1 MYTLFWISLLYRY
14 DKKIIGDKKNY
25 INFFE
30 LKDLNKIMLYY
41 FKSVD
46 DREFMSW
53 KKNTKS
59 NFKISYD
66 FTLRV
71 LLKTEFS
78 IIVRI
83 KVLSLYFINK
93 KIYLIL

>member
-1 MYTLFWISLLYRY
+1 MIENLCH
-14 DKKIIGDKKNY
+14 
-25 INFFE
+25 E
-30 LKDLNKIMLYY
+30 
-41 FKSVD
+41 
-46 DREFMSW
+46 

-71 LLKTEFS
+71 LLKTEIS